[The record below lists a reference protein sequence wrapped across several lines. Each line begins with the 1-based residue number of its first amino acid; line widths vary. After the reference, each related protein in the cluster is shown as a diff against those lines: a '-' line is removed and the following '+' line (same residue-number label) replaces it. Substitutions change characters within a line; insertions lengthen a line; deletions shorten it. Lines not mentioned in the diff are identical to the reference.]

1 MNDGGLPRY
10 TGMTAT
16 DAYPE
21 TGMSTQSVHG
31 EGAPMAEPGF
41 DQLLERHRRELH
53 VHCYRMLGSFTDAE
67 DLVQET
73 FLRAWRNRD
82 RRQPGTNL
90 RAWLYRIAT
99 NACTDVIRS
108 RRRRAAAP
116 AFSAPGTTTPV
127 MPAEV
132 PWLQPYPDALL
143 DQIPDRDA
151 GPETATV
158 ARETI
163 ELAFIAAIQSLPPR
177 QRAVLLLC
185 AALGWT
191 AAETAATLETTP
203 AAVNSALQRARAVLR
218 GRLPRD
224 RSDWTAKPLTAAEQD
239 TLRRFIEVHERGDA
253 AAAKAMMCADI
264 VATMPPSPAV
274 YRGRPAM
281 EELLDLAFGPNGM
294 GEWRLVPTAANRLP
308 AAASYL
314 RRPGDSVFR
323 AFKLDVLRVRG
334 GQVAE
339 TTTFDSSLFGAFGL
353 PEVLP
358 EEEQ

>member
-1 MNDGGLPRY
+1 
-10 TGMTAT
+10 MTVT
-16 DAYPE
+16 EVYPE
-21 TGMSTQSVHG
+21 TGMAATQSAQEQEAPVG
-31 EGAPMAEPGF
+31 EPPF

-53 VHCYRMLGSFTDAE
+53 VHCYRMLGSFSDAE

-73 FLRAWRNRD
+73 FLRAWRSRD

-108 RRRRAAAP
+108 RRRQAAAP
-116 AFSAPGTTTPV
+116 APAAPGASAHGMSAPGR
-127 MPAEV
+127 PAEV

-163 ELAFIAAIQSLPPR
+163 ELTFIAAIQSLPPR
-177 QRAVLLLC
+177 QRAVVLLC

-203 AAVNSALQRARAVLR
+203 AAVNSALQRARVVLR
-218 GRLPRD
+218 ERLPRD
-224 RSDWTAKPLTAAEQD
+224 RSDWTAKPLTAAEQE
-239 TLRRFIEVHERGDA
+239 TLRRYIEVHERGDA

-281 EELLDLAFGPNGM
+281 EPLLDVAFGPNGM

-314 RRPGDSVFR
+314 RRPGDNVFR
-323 AFKLDVLRVRG
+323 AFKIDVLRVRG
-334 GQVAE
+334 DQVAE
-339 TTTFDSSLFGAFGL
+339 TTTFGSSLFGAFGL

-358 EEEQ
+358 EDQ

>member
-1 MNDGGLPRY
+1 MAAGLV
-10 TGMTAT
+10 TWGMTVT
-16 DAYPE
+16 EVDPE
-21 TGMSTQSVHG
+21 
-31 EGAPMAEPGF
+31 EAPVAEPDF
-41 DQLLERHRRELH
+41 DQQLERHRRELH
-53 VHCYRMLGSFTDAE
+53 VHCYRMLGSFSDAE

-73 FLRAWRNRD
+73 FLRAWRSRD

-108 RRRRAAAP
+108 RRRQAAAP
-116 AFSAPGTTTPV
+116 AGPGTPAPA

-132 PWLQPYPDALL
+132 PWLQPYPDVLL
-143 DQIPDRDA
+143 DQIPDRGA
-151 GPETATV
+151 GPETITV

-163 ELAFIAAIQSLPPR
+163 ELTFIAAIQSLPPR
-177 QRAVLLLC
+177 QRAVVLLC

-218 GRLPRD
+218 ERLPRD
-224 RSDWTAKPLTAAEQD
+224 RSDWTARPLTAQEQEI
-239 TLRRFIEVHERGDA
+239 LRQFIEVHERGDA

-281 EELLDLAFGPNGM
+281 QELLDVAFGPNGM
-294 GEWRLVPTAANRLP
+294 GEWRLLPTAANRLP

-314 RRPGDSVFR
+314 RRPGDTLFR

-334 GQVAE
+334 DQVAE
-339 TTTFDSSLFGAFGL
+339 TTTFGHSLFGAFGL

-358 EEEQ
+358 GND

>member
-1 MNDGGLPRY
+1 
-10 TGMTAT
+10 
-16 DAYPE
+16 
-21 TGMSTQSVHG
+21 
-31 EGAPMAEPGF
+31 MAEPGF
-41 DQLLERHRRELH
+41 GQMLERHRRELH

-82 RRQPGTNL
+82 RRQPGSNL

-108 RRRRAAAP
+108 RRRQVAAP
-116 AFSAPGTTTPV
+116 ASAPGTPAPARPAPGI
-127 MPAEV
+127 PAEV

-143 DQIPDRDA
+143 DQIPDREAD
-151 GPETATV
+151 PETVTV

-163 ELAFIAAIQSLPPR
+163 ELTFIAAIQSLPPR
-177 QRAVLLLC
+177 QRAVVLLC

-218 GRLPRD
+218 ERLPRD
-224 RSDWTAKPLTAAEQD
+224 RSDWTARPLTAAEQE

-264 VATMPPSPAV
+264 VATMPPSPSV

-281 EELLDLAFGPNGM
+281 QELLEVAFSPDGM

-314 RRPGDSVFR
+314 CRPGDTRFR
-323 AFKLDVLRVRG
+323 AFKIDVLRVRG

-339 TTTFDSSLFGAFGL
+339 TTTFGSSLFGAFGL

-358 EEEQ
+358 AGRD

>member
-1 MNDGGLPRY
+1 MVACLV
-10 TGMTAT
+10 TWGMTVT
-16 DAYPE
+16 D
-21 TGMSTQSVHG
+21 VHPQ
-31 EGAPMAEPGF
+31 EAPVAEPDF
-41 DQLLERHRRELH
+41 DQQLERHRRELH
-53 VHCYRMLGSFTDAE
+53 VHCYRMLGSFSDAE

-73 FLRAWRNRD
+73 FLRAWRSRD

-108 RRRRAAAP
+108 RRRQAAAP
-116 AFSAPGTTTPV
+116 AAGPGTPASG

-132 PWLQPYPDALL
+132 PWLQPYPDVLL

-151 GPETATV
+151 GPETITV

-163 ELAFIAAIQSLPPR
+163 ELTFIAAIQSLPPR
-177 QRAVLLLC
+177 QRAVVLLC

-218 GRLPRD
+218 ERLPRD
-224 RSDWTAKPLTAAEQD
+224 RSDWTARPLTAKEREI
-239 TLRRFIEVHERGDA
+239 LRQFIEVHERGDA

-281 EELLDLAFGPNGM
+281 QELLDVAFGPNGM
-294 GEWRLVPTAANRLP
+294 GEWRLLPTAANRLP

-314 RRPGDSVFR
+314 RRPGDTLFR

-339 TTTFDSSLFGAFGL
+339 TTTFDNFLFGAFGL

-358 EEEQ
+358 GND